1 MVDEQASKT
10 DNPMGSQNNVVNID
24 EADFAVFDALERD
37 LASSNAGE
45 AMRSTNTGGYR
56 PSHDTPNDREL
67 EKHREFTQALPDR
80 REFERAA
87 NPPVLPPHLL
97 QVSASHSFNSLPLNS
112 GDIEQG
118 HAGTMRSERVA
129 RTKSCDAQPPLRT
142 VHQRRSDGAKRYP

>member
-1 MVDEQASKT
+1 MRLILQFLVDGKWVVDEQASKT

-97 QVSASHSFNSLPLNS
+97 QVNGSHLPDLIIYN
-112 GDIEQG
+112 
-118 HAGTMRSERVA
+118 H
-129 RTKSCDAQPPLRT
+129 
-142 VHQRRSDGAKRYP
+142 